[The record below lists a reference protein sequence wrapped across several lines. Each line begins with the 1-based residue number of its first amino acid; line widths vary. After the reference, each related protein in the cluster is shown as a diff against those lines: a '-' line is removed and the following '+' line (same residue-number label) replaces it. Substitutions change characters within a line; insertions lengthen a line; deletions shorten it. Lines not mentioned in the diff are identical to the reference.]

1 MYYVI
6 KKQPQSPVQCF
17 IGFQAPKY
25 IAAKNS
31 DNVIFEFMKDNK
43 AIRKWVKKD
52 EIVLL
57 TEDKDFFT
65 KTMAQ
70 FKAVE
75 KTQQKLVDEAKE
87 KLNQSMDTFTE
98 TINTELDDFNE
109 IKNLNDVP
117 CLLRSL

>member
-6 KKQPQSPVQCF
+6 KKQPHSPVQCF
-17 IGFQAPKY
+17 IGFKAPKY

-43 AIRKWVKKD
+43 VIRKWVKKD

-65 KTMAQ
+65 KTMDQ

-75 KTQQKLVDEAKE
+75 KTQQKLVNEAKE
-87 KLNQSMDTFTE
+87 KLNQSMETFTE
-98 TINTELDDFNE
+98 TINTEIEDFSE
-109 IKNLNDVP
+109 IKDLDDVP
-117 CLLRSL
+117 CILRAL

>member
-17 IGFQAPKY
+17 IGFQVPKY

-75 KTQQKLVDEAKE
+75 KTQQKLVNEAKE